1 MQHIKH
7 YSLGLLVV
15 FALLLGALISA
26 QPALAALTGDGTSK
40 NPYKIATADDL
51 IEFAEKV
58 NGGRAGV
65 GGDPDACAVL
75 TANINLEG
83 SEDNQWLS
91 IGLDGSGRNY
101 IGTFD
106 GQGRTISGLYI
117 NTTSNT
123 RGLFGYVGEGGTVT
137 NLIVKGTVV
146 SSGSAAYGDGGIV
159 GDNAGTVSNCV
170 SDVAV
175 KSGDNVGGVVGW
187 NRDTGIITNCT
198 NNGTITGTSND
209 VFVGGVVGTNCGTV
223 QNCTNN
229 GTVETATYAGGVV
242 GLISARLVAA
252 ITLKMSLV

>member
-83 SEDNQWLS
+83 SEDNQWLR
-91 IGLDGSGRNY
+91 LV
-101 IGTFD
+101 
-106 GQGRTISGLYI
+106 LMV
-117 NTTSNT
+117 
-123 RGLFGYVGEGGTVT
+123 LEGILSV
-137 NLIVKGTVV
+137 LLMAKVLP
-146 SSGSAAYGDGGIV
+146 SAASIS
-159 GDNAGTVSNCV
+159 TPHPIPEVSL
-170 SDVAV
+170 A
-175 KSGDNVGGVVGW
+175 
-187 NRDTGIITNCT
+187 
-198 NNGTITGTSND
+198 
-209 VFVGGVVGTNCGTV
+209 
-223 QNCTNN
+223 
-229 GTVETATYAGGVV
+229 
-242 GLISARLVAA
+242 
-252 ITLKMSLV
+252 MSVRAEL